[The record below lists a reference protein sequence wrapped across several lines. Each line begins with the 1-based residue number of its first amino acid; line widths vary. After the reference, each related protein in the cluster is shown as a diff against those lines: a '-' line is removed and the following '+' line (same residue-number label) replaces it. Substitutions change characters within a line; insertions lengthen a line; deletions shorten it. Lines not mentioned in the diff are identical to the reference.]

1 MQNKVTRSEF
11 HYFKPILTRWI
22 DNDVYGHINN
32 ALYYTYFDTVV
43 NTFLIERGGLD
54 IANSPVVG
62 FIVSS
67 TCNYHAP
74 LAFPDAI
81 DAGMKINRI
90 GNSSVEY
97 GVAVFKQG
105 EDTAAA
111 SGTFTHVFV
120 QRETGQ
126 STSIPTTTREAFEQL
141 SRSDL

>member
-1 MQNKVTRSEF
+1 MKNKVTRSEF

-120 QRETGQ
+120 QRETSQ

-141 SRSDL
+141 ARSD

>member
-141 SRSDL
+141 ARSD